1 MSEDLSLEAYREL
14 IEHSTDILII
24 VDESGVIQYENKAVQ
39 RVTGYDP
46 EERTG
51 NRVFE
56 YVHPDDERRV
66 LEKFSEAI
74 NASDDKIVTAEFRFR
89 HKDGSWVWLESRGVT
104 QRIPSIDG
112 YVVTLRDITQRKEYE
127 EHLRREQDRLSRLV
141 SIISHDLR
149 NPLNVIEGNVE
160 LARAESESDRLD
172 TIARAAD
179 RMDEL
184 IEDILTL
191 AREGESKLQVD
202 AVDLRE
208 LATSCWQNVA
218 TESSTLEVET
228 DQIITADAT
237 KLQQVL
243 ENLFRNAVEHG
254 STSPRSDAHGDA
266 VEHGSTSPR
275 SDAHG
280 DAVEHGS
287 TSPHSQ
293 AREDAVEHGDES
305 VTVTIGELENGFYV
319 EDDGTGIPEDVR
331 DSILEDG
338 FSTKTDGTGLG
349 LSIVTEIVE
358 SHGWDLT
365 VPERETGG
373 ARFEIT
379 GVELV
384 GD

>member
-127 EHLRREQDRLSRLV
+127 EHLRRERDRLSRLV

-191 AREGESKLQVD
+191 AREGQSELQVD

-208 LATSCWQNVA
+208 LATSSWQNVA

-243 ENLFRNAVEHG
+243 ENLFRN
-254 STSPRSDAHGDA
+254 
-266 VEHGSTSPR
+266 
-275 SDAHG
+275 
-280 DAVEHGS
+280 AVEHGS